1 VRGTEGSDSDR
12 LKYPP
17 FPCPV
22 LGDCD
27 IGRVGPSTKAYK
39 PAKMLST
46 RRLGVVIVSG
56 EISVFVTGHVV
67 DVT

>member
-1 VRGTEGSDSDR
+1 
-12 LKYPP
+12 
-17 FPCPV
+17 V

-27 IGRVGPSTKAYK
+27 TGRVCPSIKAYK

-67 DVT
+67 DFVSLKYL